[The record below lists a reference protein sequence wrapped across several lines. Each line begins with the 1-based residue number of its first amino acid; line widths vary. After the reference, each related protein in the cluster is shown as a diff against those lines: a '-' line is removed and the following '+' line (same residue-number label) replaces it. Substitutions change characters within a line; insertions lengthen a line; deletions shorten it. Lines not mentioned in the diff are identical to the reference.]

1 LEAKKN
7 EEEQGGREG
16 KTGKQKEATPSSEL
30 LFFGTSCVA
39 QKRRRRRRCHRL
51 LLLLFLQHKE
61 EEEANVVCG
70 ATLQRYVSC
79 AAQLHKQTNKINTKK
94 KCLPGSCVGPAP
106 AAPSSKLAPAP
117 SWLQAPSS
125 LPLNVSGALV
135 ME

>member
-1 LEAKKN
+1 MKRIEKLEAKKN

-16 KTGKQKEATPSSEL
+16 KTGKQKEAALSSEL

-61 EEEANVVCG
+61 EEETNVVCG
-70 ATLQRYVSC
+70 AALQHCVSC

-94 KCLPGSCVGPAP
+94 KMLTWVLHGSCVGPAP
-106 AAPSSKLAPAP
+106 AAPSS
-117 SWLQAPSS
+117 
-125 LPLNVSGALV
+125 LPLNVSGALA